1 MSQHERA
8 AHAGH
13 SAATFDV
20 AAVRACFPALAD
32 GARIYFD
39 NPAGTQVPAS
49 VAERVSE
56 CLLRAN
62 ANLGGRFATSVAAG
76 EVVSGARRA
85 MADMLNADSTDEIVF
100 GQNMTTI
107 TFALSRALGRRF
119 RRGDEI
125 VLTRM
130 EHDANI
136 SPWVALADDHGLTV
150 RWLDI
155 DRERHELALEQL
167 PSLLSART
175 RLVCVGYASNVLGTV
190 NDVRRVCELA
200 RDAGALAFVDAVHYA
215 PHGRIDVQALGCDLL
230 ACSAYKFFG
239 THQGI
244 LWGRRSLLADL
255 EPYKVRP
262 AHDEPP
268 ESFETGTQ
276 SHEGLA
282 GVSAA
287 VDYLASLAG
296 AGDATDRR
304 ERLTIATNAISEY
317 EATLSKHLIEELV
330 RLPGVRIH
338 GITDRGRL
346 GRRAPT
352 IAFTLEGM
360 APEPLARALGERG
373 VYAWHGHN
381 YALEPLRALGLLDSG
396 GVLRVGL
403 VHYNTHEEID
413 RFIEIL
419 RRIAAGPC

>member
-1 MSQHERA
+1 MSLDDRA
-8 AHAGH
+8 APIGDPGV
-13 SAATFDV
+13 TFDV
-20 AAVRACFPALAD
+20 DAARARFPALAD

-49 VAERVSE
+49 VVERVSE
-56 CLLRAN
+56 CLLHAN

-76 EVVSGARRA
+76 EVVSDARRA
-85 MADMLNADSTDEIVF
+85 VGDMLNAASPDEIVF

-107 TFALSRALGRRF
+107 TFTLARALGRRF
-119 RRGDEI
+119 ARGEEI

-130 EHDANI
+130 EHDANVA
-136 SPWVALADDHGLTV
+136 PWLALAEDLGLTV

-155 DRERHELALEQL
+155 DRDRHELALEQL
-167 PSLLSART
+167 GALLNERT
-175 RLVCVGYASNVLGTV
+175 RLLCIGYASNVLGTV
-190 NDVRRVCELA
+190 NDVRKASALA
-200 RDAGALAFVDAVHYA
+200 RAAGALVFVDAVHYA
-215 PHGRIDVQALGCDLL
+215 PHGLIDVQGLGCDLL

-239 THQGI
+239 THQGV
-244 LWGRRSLLADL
+244 LWGRHALLASL
-255 EPYKVRP
+255 RPYKVRP

-296 AGDATDRR
+296 AGDAADRR
-304 ERLTIATNAISEY
+304 KRLSAAMTAIGAY
-317 EATLSKHLIEELV
+317 EATLSAHLIEELARV
-330 RLPGVRIH
+330 PGVRIH
-338 GITDRGRL
+338 GITDPGRL
-346 GRRAPT
+346 AWRAPT
-352 IAFTLEGM
+352 IAFTLRGT

-413 RFIEIL
+413 RFVAIL
-419 RRIAAGPC
+419 KRIATRD